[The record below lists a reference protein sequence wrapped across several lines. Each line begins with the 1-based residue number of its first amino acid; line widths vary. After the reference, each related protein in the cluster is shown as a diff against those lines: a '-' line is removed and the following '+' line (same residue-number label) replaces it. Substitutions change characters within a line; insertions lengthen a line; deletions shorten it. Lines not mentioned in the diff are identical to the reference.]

1 MLSTV
6 MKTWGLV
13 TLLCLTALAVL
24 YTSKWNL
31 PSLYL
36 RRSLE
41 LKSCDC
47 QKCLSESDP
56 GVKDLLDAAPKPF
69 LSKGDPIFEEDFNW
83 WKHLQSEKRP
93 FSFFKETVNK
103 LFTIFPAVPDVE
115 AASPDLCRTCAVVGN
130 SGNLKGSHY
139 GPLVDYHNIVIRM
152 NGGRTKDYEEDVGT
166 KTTHHVMYP
175 ESAKYL
181 DNSTHL
187 VFFPFKI
194 NDLLWLLKTFTPRE
208 VGKEN
213 PEKRGNKDLVMILN
227 PGFMKHVHET
237 WLHKTGSYPSSGFM
251 TLVLS
256 MQMCDEVSVF
266 GFGADRDG
274 NWNHY
279 FEILKNKRLRTGPHA
294 GTQEYEVI
302 QQLEGKQT
310 IRLLKGF

>member
-1 MLSTV
+1 MLSAV
-6 MKTWGLV
+6 MKTWVVV
-13 TLLCLTALAVL
+13 TLLCLTAVGVL
-24 YTSKWNL
+24 YTSRWNL

-47 QKCLSESDP
+47 QKCLNESDQ
-56 GVKDLLDAAPKPF
+56 GFKDLLDAAPKPF
-69 LSKGDPIFEEDFNW
+69 LSKRGPIFEEDFNW
-83 WKHLQSEKRP
+83 WKRLQREKRP
-93 FSFFKETVNK
+93 FSFFNETVNK
-103 LFTIFPAVPDVE
+103 LFTIFPPVPDVE
-115 AASPDLCRTCAVVGN
+115 ASSPDRCRTCAVVGN

-139 GPLVDYHNIVIRM
+139 GPLIDYHHIVIRM
-152 NGGRTKDYEEDVGT
+152 NGGRTKGYEEDVGT

-181 DNSTHL
+181 DNATHL

-208 VGKEN
+208 DGKEN
-213 PEKRGNKDLVMILN
+213 PQKRGNKDLVMILN
-227 PGFMKHVHET
+227 PAFMKYVHEM
-237 WLHKTGSYPSSGFM
+237 WLKKSGSYPSTGFM

-274 NWNHY
+274 NWSHY
-279 FEILKNKRLRTGPHA
+279 FEVLKNKRLRTGPHP
-294 GTQEYEVI
+294 GTQEYDVI
-302 QQLEGKQT
+302 QQLQRKQT